1 MNPRDF
7 LPPANAFSH
16 HFSVAPE
23 AIDELGHAGNVTW
36 VRWVQD
42 AATEHSFSVG
52 LGLDQYREL
61 GLLWVVRRHEV
72 DYLQAAFEGDAIV
85 AATWIEGVKGATAI
99 RRTRFVREKD
109 GVELARARTTWVL
122 LNIATG
128 RPTRVPPML
137 QDRYGFVPT
146 ERSPLS

>member
-1 MNPRDF
+1 MNLRDF
-7 LPPANAFSH
+7 LPSANAFSH
-16 HFSVAPE
+16 RFLVALD
-23 AIDELGHAGNVTW
+23 AIDELGHVGNVSW

-52 LGLDQYREL
+52 LGLAEYKEL

-85 AATWIEGVKGATAI
+85 ATTWIEGVKGATAT

-128 RPTRVPPML
+128 RPTRVPLTL
-137 QDRYGFVPT
+137 QDRYGFSASV
-146 ERSPLS
+146 LAQ